1 MTGSFR
7 VRSVALLLLVG
18 TLLLPSLASAEEFR
32 TKERRSTHHNFTAL
46 WNAFPEAW
54 TLLKRVW
61 EGEGSSLDPFG
72 QPKPNGSLDPFGGR

>member
-1 MTGSFR
+1 MAGSFR
-7 VRSVALLLLVG
+7 VRSMPLLLLVG
-18 TLLLPSLASAEEFR
+18 TLLLPPLASAEEVR
-32 TKERRSTHHNFTAL
+32 TKERHSARQSFTSL

-54 TLLKRVW
+54 TLLKSVW